1 MSIYTVR
8 AQMADER
15 FARSEANG
23 RTGFLKALFTALT
36 FMAFTAVGGCSAAH
50 SPNPFEGGRSATR
63 EIQIVV
69 ESSTFNDATV
79 WVISQ
84 TRQARLGRVSGMA
97 SASFQIPWDNIE
109 PLQLRVDLLAG
120 QSYTT
125 PSVTVSPGERVTLSL
140 REPLSTSIISR
151 GGR

>member
-1 MSIYTVR
+1 MPMSIAKAGR
-8 AQMADER
+8 ADRR
-15 FARSEANG
+15 FARSEAEG
-23 RTGFLKALFTALT
+23 RTRWLAALSMALS
-36 FMAFTAVGGCSAAH
+36 FIALGAMGGCSAAH

-84 TRQARLGRVSGMA
+84 TRQSRLGRVSGMA

-140 REPLSTSIISR
+140 REPLSSSIISR